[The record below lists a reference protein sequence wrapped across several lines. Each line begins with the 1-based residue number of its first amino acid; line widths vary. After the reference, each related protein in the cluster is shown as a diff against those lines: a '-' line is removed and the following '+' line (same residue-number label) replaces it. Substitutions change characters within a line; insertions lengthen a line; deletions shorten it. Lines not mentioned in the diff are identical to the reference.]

1 MPINASAMT
10 EQQQITAIYVAYYD
24 RAPDPAGLQF
34 WVDQLQGG
42 RSLAQ
47 IASDFS
53 GAAETKEKYPYFDA
67 PDVASADTFITG
79 IYTNLFGRTP
89 DSAGLD
95 FWSDQLESGSTPVG
109 EIILAILEG
118 AQSAADGGFP
128 DEATVNNKIEAGLD
142 WAESAIEAG
151 IGLSSDPIAEEIDG
165 KVVVN
170 NKAAFDS
177 ATNLLDGIDGTAA
190 SLADAKA
197 ETDAFIATGGGTG
210 QTFTLTTGIDDFT
223 GTANNDTFTAQD
235 VDVSGTQTQTFKALD
250 SIDGGDGTDTFKLF
264 DQTNAINVAGSNV
277 SNVEIVN
284 VNGAAAVTVDS
295 SSWSG
300 VEQLNVQQA
309 GGAVTLTGSSTT
321 DVSASGL
328 GDFKT
333 DINGGKS
340 ATVTQAMNVAAD
352 EIEIDNVGDVTVTA
366 TESDAAASGI
376 NIGGNTAVTGA
387 VNVTSTG
394 AATDGAAATLDTID
408 VTGGTTVNVTQ
419 SATSDMTAAEKDTTA
434 NSHTLGAVD
443 IDAGDSTTDVTV
455 TQDQEVAAKNFV
467 EEVAGV
473 SEKQSV
479 KFVALDD
486 GESTTIDGLT
496 FTASKDLTAAQVAE
510 AFAGL
515 TKGGDTQDAGGPTAN
530 GTYTGSLDS
539 DWVSGAASG
548 DTVVFS
554 QAVAGTGTFDGNSD
568 TAAGGSITVTKT
580 ADAVTAVTGVT
591 GVLGVVNGVVTI
603 DDNATASIK
612 NITVD
617 GYGAN
622 ATLGGTTS
630 LDALETLTLKNSD
643 TGTATA
649 TTTATSLT
657 LNVEDVD
664 ATVSLDGTAATV
676 ETLTLNATGEASTF
690 GLTAAAVTDLT
701 VDAAVDLDIA
711 AGSTLSAVETVTV
724 SGAGAVDL
732 GDISGTAT
740 SVTATGNSGGVTTTI
755 DGTKATF
762 TGGSG
767 ADDVTVDVADPTK
780 AINLGAGDDTL
791 TLANGSDTS
800 TEVLEGG
807 DGTDTL
813 ELTAAD
819 AETNSATT
827 TFETKINSF
836 ERLTIGN
843 ASSQEVVNLANLDD
857 IDYVTLGTSAGTAQ
871 VDTVTVTDDAGLA
884 GVEGGDVF
892 SVTINGT
899 TFSHTATAGQTA
911 TQVEDALVAL
921 VNADTNLAVTAAG
934 GGTFT
939 LTADNAGVPFTTTV
953 ANPTDTGGDDT
964 IGVSTTTPNAFGAT
978 LNNMASGGTV
988 VLTDAGTVK
997 VGVTDA
1003 STGTADVL
1011 NVNVDNI
1018 DGGGNVAAGYLNV
1031 DDVETVN
1038 FSINDGDNDTGID
1051 DHSVTLSADSV
1062 TSISVGTADGTAVDA
1077 DGNQDLTTFTLTV
1090 EDASA
1095 LATVDASNMVGA
1107 FTYTADDGTTTVT
1120 GGSGGD
1126 KLTASGSGDTLK
1138 GGAGDDTLTGAN
1150 LTEMTGGDGA
1160 DTFVFDADD
1169 NAPTNVNSYSTIMDL
1184 SSGDIIDFDSTDTG
1198 TVEFSQT
1205 ATTLASTAVFQD
1217 YANAA
1222 VNGLGTDGDDAA
1234 WFQYDGDTYIVQS
1247 GDTTNGNDFQNGT
1260 DSIIKIVGT
1269 VDLSTASY
1277 NQTDGT
1283 LEIA

>member
-1 MPINASAMT
+1 MPIDTSSLTAQ
-10 EQQQITAIYVAYYD
+10 EQATAIYVAYYD

-34 WVDQLQGG
+34 WTDQIQGG
-42 RSLAQ
+42 LSLEEVAT
-47 IASDFS
+47 SFS
-53 GAAETKEKYPYFDA
+53 AAAETKAKFSFFDTPDLVGAGTFLTQVYLNLFNRA
-67 PDVASADTFITG
+67 PDTE
-79 IYTNLFGRTP
+79 
-89 DSAGLD
+89 GLA
-95 FWSDQLESGSTPVG
+95 FWTDQLESGDTPVG
-109 EIILAILEG
+109 EIILAIIEG
-118 AQSAADGGFP
+118 AQDSADGQ
-128 DEATVNNKIEAGLD
+128 DRSTMLNKVEVGLD
-142 WAESAIEAG
+142 WATDAAAAG

-170 NKAAFDS
+170 DQAAFDS
-177 ATNLLDGIDGTAA
+177 ATGILNGVDGTAA
-190 SLADAKA
+190 SVTTAKA
-197 ETDAFIATGGGTG
+197 TTDTFISGNTNVGS
-210 QTFTLTTGIDDFT
+210 TFTLTNGIDDFT

-250 SIDGGDGTDTFKLF
+250 SIDGAGGTDTFNLF
-264 DQTNAINVAGSNV
+264 DQTNAISVAGSNV

-284 VNGAAAVTVDS
+284 VKGAAAVTVDS
-295 SSWSG
+295 SSWTG

-340 ATVTQAMNVAAD
+340 ATVTQTMNVAAD
-352 EIEIDNVGDVTVTA
+352 DIDIDNVGDVTVTA

-376 NIGGNTAVTGA
+376 TIGGTTAVTGA

-419 SATSDMTAAEKDTTA
+419 SATSDMTEAEKDTTA

-496 FTASKDLTAAQVAE
+496 FTASKDLTAAEVAE

-515 TKGGDTQDAGGPTAN
+515 TKDGDTQDAGGPTAN
-530 GTYTGSLDS
+530 GTYTGSLDGS
-539 DWVSGAASG
+539 WVSGAASG

-554 QAVAGTGTFDGNSD
+554 QAVAGAGTAFDGNSD
-568 TAAGGSITVTKT
+568 TAAGGNITVTKT

-591 GVLGVVNGVVTI
+591 GVLGVVNGAVTI

-622 ATLGGTTS
+622 ATLGGGTS
-630 LDALETLTLKNSD
+630 LNALETLTLKNSD

-664 ATVSLDGTAATV
+664 ATVSLDGGGATV
-676 ETLTLNATGEASTF
+676 DTLTLNATGEASTF

-711 AGSTLSAVETVTV
+711 TGSTLTAVETVTV

-732 GDISGTAT
+732 GDISGTGAT
-740 SVTATGNSGGVTTTI
+740 SVSATGNTGGVTTTI
-755 DGTKATF
+755 DGTKAAF

-767 ADDVTVDVADPTK
+767 ADDVTVNVADPTK

-819 AETNSATT
+819 AETNSATA

-857 IDYVTLGTSAGTAQ
+857 IDYVTLGSATGTAQ
-871 VDTVTVTDDAGLA
+871 VNTVTVTDDAAVA
-884 GVEGGDVF
+884 GVEAGDVF

-899 TFSHTATAGQTA
+899 TFSHTATAAQTA
-911 TQVEDALVAL
+911 TSVASDLATL
-921 VNADTNLAVTAAG
+921 VNADTDLAVTASATTN
-934 GGTFT
+934 TFT
-939 LTADNAGVPFTTTV
+939 LTADNAGVPFTVSV

-964 IGVSTTTPNAFGAT
+964 IAVAATTANASGIT
-978 LNNMASGGTV
+978 LNNMASNGTV
-988 VLTDAGTVK
+988 VLTDAVTTT

-1003 STGTADVL
+1003 STGTADSL
-1011 NVNVDNI
+1011 NI
-1018 DGGGNVAAGYLNV
+1018 VAKAENGKDFGLVTV
-1031 DDVETVN
+1031 DDVETISV
-1038 FSINDGDNDTGID
+1038 SAEDLDTDGNEDGKA
-1051 DHSVTLSADSV
+1051 TLTLDADSAKTV
-1062 TSISVGTADGTAVDA
+1062 TVSGDA
-1077 DGNQDLTTFTLTV
+1077 DVDLTVSSASSLT
-1090 EDASA
+1090 
-1095 LATVDASNMVGA
+1095 TVDASAMTGA
-1107 FTYTADDGTTTVT
+1107 LTYTADDGTTTVT
-1120 GGSGGD
+1120 GGSGAD
-1126 KLTASGSGDTLK
+1126 SLTASGSGDKLI

-1150 LTEMTGGDGA
+1150 LTEMTGGAGA
-1160 DTFVFDADD
+1160 DTFVFDADI
-1169 NAPTNVNSYSTIMDL
+1169 NAPTNLNSFSSIMDL

-1198 TVEFSQT
+1198 TVEFSS
-1205 ATTLASTAVFQD
+1205 AAINLADTAVFQD
-1217 YANAA
+1217 FANAA
-1222 VNGLGTDGDDAA
+1222 VNGLGTDDDDAA
-1234 WFQYDGDTYIVQS
+1234 WFQFDGNTYIVQS
-1247 GDTTNGNDFQNGT
+1247 GDNTNNNDFQNGT